1 MPNRNLFP
9 WMKFF
14 LLLLYLLLVIK
25 MPLKTSHEKE
35 LVLDADIREFCIGI
49 LIQLLFRCHLLWNSL
64 LHKSLCYIYFLQVNE
79 FVSLFEKKECHY
91 SNLPNSKWTRKK
103 WWQNIYQSKMKMNTT
118 EQGLGKNW
126 RPFWGSCFSL
136 AFVWDMHLESD
147 ESAAGSLAL
156 CLPQNWHNG
165 TVILCSFR

>member
-14 LLLLYLLLVIK
+14 LLLLYLLLVMK
-25 MPLKTSHEKE
+25 MPLKTSHEKQ

-49 LIQLLFRCHLLWNSL
+49 LIQLLFRCHLLWSSL

-91 SNLPNSKWTRKK
+91 SNLPNSK
-103 WWQNIYQSKMKMNTT
+103 
-118 EQGLGKNW
+118 
-126 RPFWGSCFSL
+126 
-136 AFVWDMHLESD
+136 
-147 ESAAGSLAL
+147 
-156 CLPQNWHNG
+156 
-165 TVILCSFR
+165 